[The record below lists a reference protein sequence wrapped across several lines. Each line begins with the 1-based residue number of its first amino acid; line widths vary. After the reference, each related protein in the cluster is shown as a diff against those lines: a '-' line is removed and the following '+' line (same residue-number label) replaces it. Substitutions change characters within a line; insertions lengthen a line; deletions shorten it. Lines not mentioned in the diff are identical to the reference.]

1 MRYTYFPG
9 CSLESTA
16 KGYDLS
22 LRAVFRLLGLDL
34 RELDDWNCCGATAYM
49 SVAETMALAVSARN
63 LALAE
68 REGAGVDL
76 VAPCSACYL
85 VLHKTHRYLA
95 EQPELRRR
103 VGEALA
109 EGDLAYRGT
118 LRIRHP
124 LDVLVNDVGLEAIAA
139 KAVRNLEGARVAPY
153 YGCQIVRPERG
164 FDDREVPMWLDHLFR
179 RLGADVVDF
188 PMKVRC
194 CGGMLMT
201 TAEDV
206 GLRLS
211 GDILA
216 CAQDSGANVLV
227 TTCPMCQM
235 NLEAYQGEIGRAL
248 RRRVEVPIV
257 FFTQLLG
264 LALGASAEELGIPL
278 NLVPLGPELATL
290 AEAAHV

>member
-9 CSLESTA
+9 CSLESTG
-16 KGYDLS
+16 KPYDLS
-22 LRAVFRLLGLDL
+22 LRAVCRLLDVDL

-49 SVAETMALAVSARN
+49 SVAETLALAVSARN

-68 REGAGVDL
+68 REGADL

-95 EQPELRRR
+95 EQPELRAR

-109 EGDLAYRGT
+109 QADLSYGGS

-124 LDVLVNDVGLEAIAA
+124 LDVLVNDIGIEAIAA
-139 KAVRNLEGARVAPY
+139 KAVRSLEGARVAPY
-153 YGCQIVRPERG
+153 YGCQLVRPERG
-164 FDDREVPMWLDHLFR
+164 FDDREAPMWLDHLFR

-188 PMKVRC
+188 AMKVRC

-201 TAEDV
+201 TSEDV

-211 GDILA
+211 GDVLA
-216 CAQDSGANVLV
+216 CAMDAGANVV
-227 TTCPMCQM
+227 ATTCPLCQI
-235 NLEAYQGEIGRAL
+235 NLEAYQDRIGRAM
-248 RRRVEVPIV
+248 RRRIRIPAVY
-257 FFTQLLG
+257 FTQLLG
-264 LALGASAEELGIPL
+264 LALGAGAEELGLPL

-290 AEAAHV
+290 AEAAHG